1 VEIAVVGSEEFVL
14 GFRLAGIRKA
24 VGAAPGELE
33 KAVNALLED
42 EDVGILVLRS
52 DEMAG
57 LPAGLRR
64 RLEVVPQ
71 PVVIAVG
78 GAEEEDL
85 RTKVKRA
92 IGIDLFQTT

>member
-1 VEIAVVGSEEFVL
+1 MGSEEFVL

-24 VGAAPGELE
+24 VGAAPSQLE
-33 KAVNALLED
+33 EAVDALLQD
-42 EDVGILVLRS
+42 EDVGILILRS

-57 LPAGLRR
+57 LPAGFRR

-71 PVVIAVG
+71 PVVVAVG

-92 IGIDLFQTT
+92 IGIDLFQTPR

>member
-24 VGAAPGELE
+24 VGAAPGALE
-33 KAVNALLED
+33 KAVNGLLED
-42 EDVGILVLRS
+42 EDVGILILRS

-64 RLEVVPQ
+64 RLEMVPQ

-92 IGIDLFQTT
+92 IGIDLFQTA

>member
-1 VEIAVVGSEEFVL
+1 MGSEEFVL

-24 VGAAPGELE
+24 VGAVPEELE
-33 KAVNALLED
+33 RAVDALLED

-57 LPAGLRR
+57 LPASLRR

-92 IGIDLFQTT
+92 IGIDLFQTM

>member
-1 VEIAVVGSEEFVL
+1 MEIAVVGSEDFVL

-24 VGAAPGELE
+24 VGAGSEALE
-33 KAVNALLED
+33 KAVDALLED

-57 LPAGLRR
+57 LPPGLRR
-64 RLEVVPQ
+64 RLEAVAR

-78 GAEEEDL
+78 GEEEEDL

-92 IGIDLFQTT
+92 IGIDLFQRT

>member
-1 VEIAVVGSEEFVL
+1 MGSEEFVL

-24 VGAAPGELE
+24 VGAAPDELE
-33 KAVNALLED
+33 GAVNRLLGD
-42 EDVGILVLRS
+42 EEVGILVLRS

-64 RLEVVPQ
+64 RLELTPQ

>member
-1 VEIAVVGSEEFVL
+1 MEIAVVGSEEFVL

-24 VGAAPGELE
+24 VGADAGELE
-33 KAVNALLED
+33 SAVKGLLED